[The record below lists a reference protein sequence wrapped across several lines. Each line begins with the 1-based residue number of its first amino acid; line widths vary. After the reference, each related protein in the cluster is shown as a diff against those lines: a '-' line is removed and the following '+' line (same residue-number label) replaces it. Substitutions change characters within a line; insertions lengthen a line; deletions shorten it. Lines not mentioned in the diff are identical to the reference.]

1 MFPNF
6 ANFQKITGSA
16 YCRSKTTKQISMD
29 RFLGQEIQDAKERE
43 QFLRD
48 NADAI
53 EELGYT
59 KPIPTAQLDVLKDQ
73 LVQNNIQLRDIR
85 ADKKEAMKEFS
96 NQIKELEEVGDKVT
110 EKLKNRS
117 EYVSEQC
124 YKFIED
130 NEVGMLV
137 FQRPARPDEK
147 QPRLFTKSD
156 FQGSNPFLR
165 TGTDD

>member
-6 ANFQKITGSA
+6 ANFQKNNGSA
-16 YCRSKTTKQISMD
+16 YCRSTTTKQISTD
-29 RFLGQEIQDAKERE
+29 RFLGQEIQDAKERV

-96 NQIKELEEVGDKVT
+96 NQIKELVSLREGSDDMEYHKENKKIT
-110 EKLKNRS
+110 NALKRVLKKYN
-117 EYVSEQC
+117 
-124 YKFIED
+124 
-130 NEVGMLV
+130 NN
-137 FQRPARPDEK
+137 AR
-147 QPRLFTKSD
+147 
-156 FQGSNPFLR
+156 
-165 TGTDD
+165 

>member
-1 MFPNF
+1 
-6 ANFQKITGSA
+6 
-16 YCRSKTTKQISMD
+16 MD
-29 RFLGQEIQDAKERE
+29 RFLGQEIQDAKERV

-59 KPIPTAQLDVLKDQ
+59 KPIPTAQLDVLKEQ

-130 NEVGMLV
+130 NEVGYYNSEGMLV

>member
-1 MFPNF
+1 M
-6 ANFQKITGSA
+6 
-16 YCRSKTTKQISMD
+16 
-29 RFLGQEIQDAKERE
+29 

-96 NQIKELEEVGDKVT
+96 NQIKELVSLREGSDDMEYHKENKKIT
-110 EKLKNRS
+110 NALKRVLKKYN
-117 EYVSEQC
+117 
-124 YKFIED
+124 
-130 NEVGMLV
+130 NN
-137 FQRPARPDEK
+137 AR
-147 QPRLFTKSD
+147 
-156 FQGSNPFLR
+156 
-165 TGTDD
+165 